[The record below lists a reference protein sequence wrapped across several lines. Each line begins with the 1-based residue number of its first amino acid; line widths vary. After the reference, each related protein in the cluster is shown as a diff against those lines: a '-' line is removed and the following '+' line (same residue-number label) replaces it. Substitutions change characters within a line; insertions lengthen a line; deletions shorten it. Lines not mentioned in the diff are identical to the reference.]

1 MNTQTNFQT
10 FFDTQLNPE
19 QQQAVAQKDGVLLV
33 CAGAGSGKTRVITA
47 RMTNLM
53 LMHNV
58 TSYAIVAL
66 TFTNKAAREMK
77 ERIAHFLPEYQLPY
91 VGTFH
96 SYCLRL
102 LKIYRHH
109 LTHPEFSILD
119 EDDKEKMLKAIINKY
134 GLVKKVTVKA
144 LAGAISQ
151 HKNSM
156 LGISDPLLEELC
168 NVYEREK
175 TNAHCLDFDDLLLE
189 VLKLFRTNAEFKK
202 DFQQKVRH
210 VLVDEYQDTN
220 LVQHALLQQIT
231 QDENKQFCIDSL
243 CVVGDEDQSI
253 YSWRGAT
260 IQNIVYFKR
269 DFPQTTTITIAQNY
283 RSVQPILDAAN
294 AIIEHNNIRNPKK
307 LWSEKK
313 GNDRIRRIQC
323 ASSYQE
329 GDIVAKLASMHI
341 KKNSAAPFDYAQGGR
356 PGKEKNQS
364 IAVLYRSH
372 YQSRALEEALIRG
385 SIPYKIIG
393 GVKFYDRQEIKD
405 LLAYMRLVVNPFDR
419 ISLSRIIN
427 VPSRGLGDK
436 FIESLMELWDQQPF
450 LNGFQILQHMLTEK
464 VVSGLKAESVRS
476 FINLFHGFN
485 RNDSAQKVAEYFIEK
500 NTYLEYLKEHFAQE
514 DAQAK
519 IGNVKELLNA
529 IAAFSRQENNAQE
542 GFTIERF
549 LEEVALLQEHIIDE
563 TTHDYISL
571 MTLHAAKGLEF
582 DTVIL
587 TGLEENILPSAHATF
602 AQETVEEERRLLYVG
617 ITRARERLLLTHVRY
632 RYVFGTM
639 TDQRTSR
646 FVHELPESIGNID
659 CSQWNIIDIQNY
671 LRDWYLE
678 QPTYKSISASTNAQ
692 AAKPK
697 LVIPEFAFDQEPE
710 DISQETSV
718 RKLKVNQ
725 RVRHATYGIG
735 TIKELEE
742 RGEDTLF
749 ATVQFGAKSKK
760 ISANFLV
767 EL

>member
-1 MNTQTNFQT
+1 MRDFGIRVHLHTMNTQQQFQT

-47 RMTNLM
+47 RMTHLM

-58 TSYAIVAL
+58 TPYALVAL

-77 ERIAHFLPEYQLPY
+77 ERIAHFLPGYQLPY

-102 LKIYRHH
+102 LKIYRKH
-109 LTHPEFSILD
+109 LVHPDFSILD

-134 GLVKKVTVKA
+134 GLQKKVTVKT
-144 LAGAISQ
+144 LSGAISQ

-156 LGISDPLLEELC
+156 LGISDPMLEELC
-168 NVYEREK
+168 NVYENEK

-189 VLKLFRTNAEFKK
+189 VLKLFRTNADFKK

-220 LVQHALLQQIT
+220 LVQHALLQQIA
-231 QDENKQFCIDSL
+231 QGEDGKFILDSL

-260 IQNIVYFKR
+260 IQNMVYFKR
-269 DFPQTTTITIAQNY
+269 DFPQTVSITISQNY
-283 RSVQPILDAAN
+283 RSVLPILETAN
-294 AIIEHNNIRNPKK
+294 AIIENNQTRNPKK
-307 LWSEKK
+307 LWSQKK
-313 GNDRIRRIQC
+313 ADDRIRKLHC
-323 ASSYQE
+323 SSSYQE
-329 GDIVAKLASMHI
+329 GDVVAKLASTHI
-341 KKNSAAPFDYAQGGR
+341 KKHDG
-356 PGKEKNQS
+356 QS

-372 YQSRALEEALIRG
+372 YQSRALEEALIRS

-405 LLAYMRLVVNPFDR
+405 MLAYMRLVVNPFDR
-419 ISLSRIIN
+419 ISLSRVIN

-436 FIESLMELWDQQPF
+436 FVETMMELWDQQPF
-450 LNGFQILQHMLTEK
+450 LNAFQILQHMLTEK
-464 VVSGLKAESVRS
+464 IVSGLKAESVRS
-476 FINLFHGFN
+476 FINLFHGFTRTDN
-485 RNDSAQKVAEYFIEK
+485 AQQVAEYFLTK
-500 NTYLEYLKEHFAQE
+500 TTYIDYLKEQHSQE

-519 IGNVKELLNA
+519 IGNVKELINA
-529 IAAFSRQENNAQE
+529 LASFARQEI
-542 GFTIERF
+542 TTVERF

-563 TTHDYISL
+563 ASQDYISL

-587 TGLEENILPSAHATF
+587 TGLEENILPSTHASYSQD
-602 AQETVEEERRLLYVG
+602 AVEEERRLLYVG

-632 RYVFGTM
+632 RYLFGSM
-639 TDQRTSR
+639 TDQRSSR
-646 FVHELPESIGNID
+646 FVHELPEWIGQAD
-659 CSQWNIIDIQNY
+659 CSQWDIIAIQNY

-678 QPTYKSISASTNAQ
+678 KPLSFKPAP
-692 AAKPK
+692 KPK
-697 LVIPEFAFDQEPE
+697 LVIPDMVFDEEP
-710 DISQETSV
+710 DYAAPTTK
-718 RKLKVNQ
+718 KLRIYQK
-725 RVRHATYGIG
+725 VRHATFGIG
-735 TIKELEE
+735 TIKQLEE
-742 RGEDTLF
+742 RGDDTIF
-749 ATVQFGAKSKK
+749 ATVQFGTQTKK
-760 ISANFLV
+760 IATTFLI

>member
-1 MNTQTNFQT
+1 MNTHIHFQT

-58 TSYAIVAL
+58 TPYAIVAL

-77 ERIAHFLPEYQLPY
+77 ERIAHFLPGYQLPY

-151 HKNSM
+151 HKNS
-156 LGISDPLLEELC
+156 LTGISDPLLEELC

-189 VLKLFRTNAEFKK
+189 VLKLFRTNQEFKK
-202 DFQQKVRH
+202 DFHNKVRH

-220 LVQHALLQQIT
+220 LVQHALLQQMT
-231 QDENKQFCIDSL
+231 QDDTKQFTIDSL

-269 DFPQTTTITIAQNY
+269 DYPETVTITIAQNY

-329 GDIVAKLASMHI
+329 GDIVAKLAAMHI
-341 KKNSAAPFDYAQGGR
+341 KKNSGALLDPVQGER
-356 PGKEKNQS
+356 HVKVKNQS
-364 IAVLYRSH
+364 IALLYRSH

-405 LLAYMRLVVNPFDR
+405 VLAYMRLVVNPFDR
-419 ISLSRIIN
+419 ISLSRIVN

-436 FIESLMELWDQQPF
+436 FIEALMELWDQQPF
-450 LNGFQILQHMLTEK
+450 LNGFQIMQHMLTEK
-464 VVSGLKAESVRS
+464 VVSGIKAESVRS

-485 RNDSAQKVAEYFIEK
+485 RNDSAQKVAEYVIEK
-500 NTYLEYLKEHFAQE
+500 NSYFEYLKEQFAQE
-514 DAQAK
+514 EAQAK

-529 IAAFSRQENNAQE
+529 IAAFSRQEQHAQHT
-542 GFTIERF
+542 FTVEQF
-549 LEEVALLQEHIIDE
+549 LEEVALLQEHIIDD

-602 AQETVEEERRLLYVG
+602 SQETVEEERRLLYVG

-646 FVHELPESIGNID
+646 FVHELPEWINAID
-659 CSQWNIIDIQNY
+659 CSQWNSIDIQNY
-671 LRDWYLE
+671 LRDWYLGV
-678 QPTYKSISASTNAQ
+678 PTAAYKIPQ
-692 AAKPK
+692 VAKPQ
-697 LVIPEFAFDQEPE
+697 LVIPEFAFDQESE
-710 DISQETSV
+710 DVSQEH
-718 RKLKVNQ
+718 KAAEFKINQ
-725 RVRHATYGIG
+725 KVRHATYGIG

-742 RGEDTLF
+742 RGEDMLF

-760 ISANFLV
+760 ISADFLTT
-767 EL
+767 L

>member
-1 MNTQTNFQT
+1 MNTHTNFQT
-10 FFDTQLNPE
+10 FFETQLNPE

-58 TSYAIVAL
+58 TPYSIVAL

-77 ERIAHFLPEYQLPY
+77 ERIAHFLPGYQLPY

-109 LTHPEFSILD
+109 IAHPEFSILD

-151 HKNSM
+151 HKNSL

-202 DFQQKVRH
+202 DFQNKVRH

-231 QDENKQFCIDSL
+231 QDDAKQFCIDSL

-283 RSVQPILDAAN
+283 RSVQPILDTAN
-294 AIIEHNNIRNPKK
+294 AIIENNSTRNPKK
-307 LWSEKK
+307 LWSKK
-313 GNDRIRRIQC
+313 NGNDRIRRIQC

-329 GDIVAKLASMHI
+329 GDVVAKLASMHI
-341 KKNSAAPFDYAQGGR
+341 KKNSG
-356 PGKEKNQS
+356 QS
-364 IAVLYRSH
+364 IALLYRSH

-419 ISLSRIIN
+419 ISLTRIIN

-436 FIESLMELWDQQPF
+436 FIETLIELWDQQPF

-476 FINLFHGFN
+476 FINLFHGFT
-485 RNDSAQKVAEYFIEK
+485 RNDTAQKVADYFIEK
-500 NTYLEYLKEHFAQE
+500 TTYLEYLQEHFAQE

-529 IAAFSRQENNAQE
+529 IASFSRQETATQE
-542 GFTIERF
+542 GFTLERF

-602 AQETVEEERRLLYVG
+602 ANETVEEERRLLYVG

-646 FVHELPESIGNID
+646 FVHELPDWIGNID

-671 LRDWYLE
+671 LRDWYLG
-678 QPTYKSISASTNAQ
+678 SAMNGAKRTDLTALKLGTPRAEVGHAAQ
-692 AAKPK
+692 PK
-697 LVIPEFAFDQEPE
+697 LVIPEFAFDQELE
-710 DISQETSV
+710 ESSQEISEPA
-718 RKLKVNQ
+718 RLRINQ

-760 ISANFLV
+760 ISADFLQ

>member
-1 MNTQTNFQT
+1 MTDPFVNIEAEFKK

-19 QQQAVAQKDGVLLV
+19 QQQAVAEKDGVLLV

-53 LMHNV
+53 LMHHV
-58 TSYAIVAL
+58 TPYSIVAL

-77 ERIAHFLPEYQLPY
+77 ERIAHFLPGYQLPY

-102 LKIYRHH
+102 LKVYRHH
-109 LTHPEFSILD
+109 LAHTDFSILD
-119 EDDKEKMLKAIINKY
+119 EDDKEKMLKSIINKY

-151 HKNSM
+151 HKNSLM
-156 LGISDPLLEELC
+156 GISDPLLEELC

-220 LVQHALLQQIT
+220 VVQHALLQQIT
-231 QDENKQFCIDSL
+231 QDEKQQFCIDSL

-283 RSVQPILDAAN
+283 RSVQPILDTAN
-294 AIIEHNNIRNPKK
+294 ALIDHNSTRNPKK
-307 LWSEKK
+307 LWSAKK
-313 GNDRIRRIQC
+313 GTDRIRRIQC

-329 GDIVAKLASMHI
+329 GDIVAQLASTHI
-341 KKNSAAPFDYAQGGR
+341 KKNSG
-356 PGKEKNQS
+356 QS

-436 FIESLMELWDQQPF
+436 FIEQLMQLWDQQPF

-464 VVSGLKAESVRS
+464 TVSGIKAESVRS
-476 FINLFHGFN
+476 FINLFYGFT
-485 RNDSAQKVAEYFIEK
+485 REDGAQKVAEYFIEK
-500 NTYLEYLKEHFAQE
+500 NTYFEYLKEHFAQE

-529 IAAFSRQENNAQE
+529 IAAFSRQEQHAA
-542 GFTIERF
+542 GTFTVEQF

-587 TGLEENILPSAHATF
+587 TGLEENILPSTQATF
-602 AQETVEEERRLLYVG
+602 AQESVEEERRLLYVG

-632 RYVFGTM
+632 RYIFGTM

-646 FVHELPESIGNID
+646 FVHELPESIDAID
-659 CSQWNIIDIQNY
+659 CSQWNTSNIHDYI
-671 LRDWYLE
+671 REWYLE
-678 QPTYKSISASTNAQ
+678 KPSYKRPTPVHAV
-692 AAKPK
+692 KPK
-697 LVIPEFAFDQEPE
+697 LIIPESVFSDEPE
-710 DISQETSV
+710 NISQEV
-718 RKLKVNQ
+718 PEPVHLRVNQ

-735 TIKELEE
+735 TIKDLEE
-742 RGEDTLF
+742 RGQDTLF
-749 ATVQFGAKSKK
+749 ATVQFGTKSKK
-760 ISANFLV
+760 ISANFLS

>member
-1 MNTQTNFQT
+1 MNIQESFKN

-19 QQQAVAQKDGVLLV
+19 QQQAVALKEGVLLV

-47 RMTNLM
+47 RMTHLI
-53 LMHNV
+53 LMHHV
-58 TSYAIVAL
+58 PAYALLAL

-77 ERIAHFLPEYQLPY
+77 ERIAHFLPGFQLPY

-109 LTHPEFSILD
+109 LAQPDFSIID
-119 EDDKEKMLKAIINKY
+119 EDDKEKMLKAIIAKY
-134 GLVKKVTVKA
+134 GLLKKVTVKT
-144 LAGAISQ
+144 LASAISQ
-151 HKNSM
+151 HKNSL

-210 VLVDEYQDTN
+210 ILVDEYQDTN
-220 LVQHALLQQIT
+220 LVQHALLQQMT
-231 QDENKQFCIDSL
+231 QDDSKIFTGDSL

-260 IQNIVYFKR
+260 VQNIVYFKR
-269 DFPQTTTITIAQNY
+269 DFPQTITVTIAQNY

-294 AIIEHNNIRNPKK
+294 AIIENNTTRNPKK

-313 GNDRIRRIQC
+313 AQDRIRKLHC

-329 GDIVAKLASMHI
+329 GDVVAHLASVHL
-341 KKNSAAPFDYAQGGR
+341 KKR
-356 PGKEKNQS
+356 PSLAKNDQS

-372 YQSRALEEALIRG
+372 YQSRSLEEALIRG

-393 GVKFYDRQEIKD
+393 GVRFYDRQEIKD
-405 LLAYMRLVVNPFDR
+405 LLAYLRLVVNPFDR
-419 ISLSRIIN
+419 IALSRIIN

-436 FIESLMELWDQQPF
+436 FIESLMALWDQQPF
-450 LNGFQILQHMLTEK
+450 LNGFQVLQQMLNEK
-464 VVSGLKAESVRS
+464 MVSGLKAESVRS
-476 FINLFHGFN
+476 FINLFHGLSRTDN
-485 RNDSAQKVAEYFIEK
+485 AQMLIEYFLTK
-500 NTYLEYLKEHFAQE
+500 TTYIEYLKEHFSPE

-519 IGNVKELLNA
+519 TGNVKELVNA
-529 IAAFSRQENNAQE
+529 IVSFARRDIA
-542 GFTIERF
+542 TIDLF
-549 LEEVALLQEHIIDE
+549 LEEVALLQEHTIDE
-563 TTHDYISL
+563 TTNDYISL

-587 TGLEENILPSAHATF
+587 TGLEENILPSAHATY
-602 AQETVEEERRLLYVG
+602 AEDTIEEERRLLYVG

-646 FVHELPESIGNID
+646 FVHELPEWVGAAD
-659 CSQWNIIDIQNY
+659 CSQWSSGDILHY
-671 LRDWYLE
+671 LHDWYAGKTPSLKAPLRE
-678 QPTYKSISASTNAQ
+678 
-692 AAKPK
+692 KPK
-697 LVIPEFAFDQEPE
+697 LVIPDFVFDEEVADERP
-710 DISQETSV
+710 
-718 RKLKVNQ
+718 RKLRLNQ
-725 RVRHATYGIG
+725 RVRHATFGIG

-742 RGEDTLF
+742 RDDDALF
-749 ATVQFGAKSKK
+749 ATVQFGPKTKK
-760 ISANFLV
+760 VSAAFLL

>member
-1 MNTQTNFQT
+1 MNIQETFKN

-19 QQQAVAQKDGVLLV
+19 QQQAVALKDGVLLV

-47 RMTNLM
+47 RMTHLM
-53 LMHNV
+53 LMHHV
-58 TSYAIVAL
+58 PSYAMVAL

-77 ERIAHFLPEYQLPY
+77 ERIAHFLPGHQLPY

-109 LTHPEFSILD
+109 LAQPEFSIID

-134 GLVKKVTVKA
+134 GLLKKVTVKA
-144 LAGAISQ
+144 LASAISQ
-151 HKNSM
+151 HKNSL

-202 DFQQKVRH
+202 DFQFKIRH
-210 VLVDEYQDTN
+210 ILVDEYQDTN
-220 LVQHALLQQIT
+220 LVQHALLQQMT
-231 QDENKQFCIDSL
+231 QDDSKTFIGDSL

-260 IQNIVYFKR
+260 VQNIVYFKR
-269 DFPQTTTITIAQNY
+269 DFPQTVTITIAQNY
-283 RSVQPILDAAN
+283 RSVQPILDTAN
-294 AIIEHNNIRNPKK
+294 ALIENNTTRNPKK
-307 LWSEKK
+307 LWSEKRAQ
-313 GNDRIRRIQC
+313 DRIRKLHC

-329 GDIVAKLASMHI
+329 GDAVAKLAGLHI
-341 KKNSAAPFDYAQGGR
+341 KKQSD
-356 PGKEKNQS
+356 QS

-372 YQSRALEEALIRG
+372 YQSRALEEALIRE

-405 LLAYMRLVVNPFDR
+405 MLAYLRLVVNPFDR

-436 FIESLMELWDQQPF
+436 FVESMITVWDEQPF
-450 LNGFQILQHMLTEK
+450 LHGFQILQHMLTEK
-464 VVSGLKAESVRS
+464 LVSGLKAESVRS
-476 FINLFHGFN
+476 FINLFHGFTRTDN
-485 RNDSAQKVAEYFIEK
+485 AQTLIEYFLAK
-500 NTYLEYLKEHFAQE
+500 TTYIDYLKEHFSQE

-519 IGNVKELLNA
+519 IGNVKELVNA
-529 IAAFSRQENNAQE
+529 IASFARLSDVT
-542 GFTIERF
+542 TIEQF

-563 TTHDYISL
+563 TMHDYISL

-587 TGLEENILPSAHATF
+587 TGLEENILPSAHATY
-602 AQETVEEERRLLYVG
+602 AEDTIEEERRLLYVG

-632 RYVFGTM
+632 RYIFGTM

-646 FVHELPESIGNID
+646 FVHELPDWITSAD
-659 CSQWNIIDIQNY
+659 CSQWAVSDIHTY
-671 LRDWYLE
+671 LRDWYAE
-678 QPTYKSISASTNAQ
+678 RPVTIKKAVVE
-692 AAKPK
+692 KPK
-697 LVIPEFAFDQEPE
+697 LIIPDFVFDDEPQEE
-710 DISQETSV
+710 RVQ
-718 RKLKVNQ
+718 KLRINQ
-725 RVRHATYGIG
+725 RVRHATFGIG
-735 TIKELEE
+735 TIKQLED
-742 RGEDTLF
+742 RGDDALF
-749 ATVQFGAKSKK
+749 ATVQFGTKTKK
-760 ISANFLV
+760 ISTDFLV